1 MKLNEYE
8 EIGIR
13 DNKIISLL
21 NKIEKL
27 SLNYHKMSLLFN
39 ELFQSIKYQA
49 RQGKKFKELKEG
61 MNLDVDKI
69 EDLSRLRLTDLK
81 KKENED

>member
-1 MKLNEYE
+1 MKQSEYQ

-27 SLNYHKMSLLFN
+27 SLNYHRLSLLFH
-39 ELFQSIKYQA
+39 ELFQSITIQA
-49 RQGKKFKELKEG
+49 KQGKRFKELKESIK
-61 MNLDVDKI
+61 LDFDKV
-69 EDLSRLRLTDLK
+69 EDLTKLNLRDLK
-81 KKENED
+81 KKEED